1 MVDVVSA
8 AVALVFLWGSAMG
21 GMEDG
26 TLESR
31 FEYEYKVLQKLIV
44 LEMEKNEL
52 RGMVTALK
60 TRLEEAETVIRA
72 LNTTVRKVATGS
84 TYIRWGRKTCPSET
98 GARPLY
104 DGYAGS
110 SSHLHSGGGNT
121 YLCLPRD
128 PVLDDIQGGSR
139 SYIYGAEYETK
150 GGTLW
155 REMQDEEVPCVVC
168 ITPNTN
174 VVMVPAKNVCHPGWN
189 LEYAGYLMAEKFDH
203 SAKNYVCM
211 DGEPDDLDGSRGNQ
225 DGALFYFVEAS
236 CGSLPCDPYI
246 QGYELTCAVCSLPPV
261 N

>member
-1 MVDVVSA
+1 MVGVLSA
-8 AVALVFLWGSAMG
+8 AVALVFLWGSVVG

-26 TLESR
+26 TFESR

-44 LEMEKNEL
+44 LEMEKTEL
-52 RGMVTALK
+52 RGMVTAL
-60 TRLEEAETVIRA
+60 TTSLEGAETVIRA
-72 LNTTVRKVATGS
+72 LNATVQNVATGS
-84 TYIRWGRKTCPSET
+84 SYIRWGRKTCPTET
-98 GARPLY
+98 GARSLY
-104 DGYAGS
+104 DGYAGGTWYA
-110 SSHLHSGGGNT
+110 HSGGGNT

-128 PVLDDIQGGSR
+128 PVLDDIQGGYR
-139 SYIYGAEYETK
+139 SYIYGAEYQTF

-155 REMQDEEVPCVVC
+155 SEMNDEEVPCVVC

-174 VVMVPAKNVCHPGWN
+174 VVMVPAKNVCHAGWT

-211 DGEPDDLDGSRGNQ
+211 DGEPDDLDGSRGSQ

-246 QGYELTCAVCSLPPV
+246 HGYELTCAVCSLPPV
-261 N
+261 I